1 MHSGRGNAAPFSAV
15 LEYHYRMTDFDAV
28 LFDLD
33 ATLCVSDQNEEALIA
48 DAFDRVSVEQY
59 CTLDDIIAAVD
70 GIPIAETS
78 HEFYEFCFAAA
89 AREAGVEEHHASAL
103 ATAYE
108 ACLDHSAVSFRP
120 GAEAALEAASGTNL
134 GLVTNGD
141 EASQNTKLDALGIA
155 DAFDTLVF
163 VDPRNGVPPKPDAA
177 PFEKALTEL
186 GTTPDDALHVG
197 DSLRAD
203 VAGANALG
211 IDSVWVPH
219 DERAMEPTPEPTHTL
234 TSLVEFPELL

>member
-1 MHSGRGNAAPFSAV
+1 
-15 LEYHYRMTDFDAV
+15 MTYFDAV

-33 ATLCVSDQNEEALIA
+33 ATLCVSDQDEEALLA
-48 DAFDRVSVEQY
+48 EAFDRVSVEPY

-70 GIPIAETS
+70 DIPIAETS
-78 HEFYEFCFAAA
+78 HELYEFCFAAT
-89 AREAGVEEHHASAL
+89 ARETGVENHHASAL

-120 GAEAALEAASGTNL
+120 GAEAALAAASGTNL

-141 EASQNTKLDALGIA
+141 EATQTVKLDALGIT
-155 DAFDTLVF
+155 DAFDTHVF

-186 GTTPDDALHVG
+186 GVTPDDALHVG

-203 VAGANALG
+203 VAGANALS

-219 DERAMEPTPEPTHTL
+219 EERAIESTPEPTHTL
-234 TSLVEFPELL
+234 TSLAEFPELL

>member
-1 MHSGRGNAAPFSAV
+1 
-15 LEYHYRMTDFDAV
+15 MTALDAV

-33 ATLCVSDQNEEALIA
+33 STLCVSEQDEEAVLT
-48 DAFDRVSVEQY
+48 DAFDRASVEQY
-59 CTLDDIIAAVD
+59 CTVADIIEAVDDI
-70 GIPIAETS
+70 PTAETS
-78 HEFYEFCFAAA
+78 HEFYELCFAAA
-89 AREAGVEEHHASAL
+89 AREVGVEDHHASAL

-108 ACLDHSAVSFRP
+108 ECVDHSAVSFRP
-120 GAEAALEAASGTNL
+120 GAEDALAAASETNV

-141 EASQNTKLDALGIA
+141 EATQTVKLDALGIA

-177 PFEKALTEL
+177 PFEKALTDL
-186 GTTPDDALHVG
+186 GVAPDDALHVG

-219 DERAMEPTPEPTHTL
+219 ENRRIESAHEPTHTL
-234 TSLVEFPELL
+234 TSLAEFPELL